1 MKGFND
7 EAKSILM
14 KASSINKTKMS
25 EVSLHQLNER
35 IEMKEAE
42 EAAAR
47 TSAQTDVAKTWTLKV
62 VLQVL
67 NISYL
72 WFATIFVYYGFNIN
86 AVYLD
91 FFSKYVSFIV
101 SQEPKRCHCCEANF
115 IIFHRLSVWLKFPA
129 ILLPTTSWTSL
140 VGRKRYS

>member
-1 MKGFND
+1 
-7 EAKSILM
+7 M
-14 KASSINKTKMS
+14 KASSVNKTKMS
-25 EVSLHQLNER
+25 QVSLQQLNEK

-47 TSAQTDVAKTWTLKV
+47 TSAQTNVTKTWTPRV
-62 VLQVL
+62 VLQIL

-101 SQEPKRCHCCEANF
+101 SPQPNF
-115 IIFHRLSVWLKFPA
+115 VMALKL
-129 ILLPTTSWTSL
+129 ILESPLDCVPD
-140 VGRKRYS
+140 